1 MKAAIVALLCGAL
14 FGVGLA
20 IARMTDPT
28 VVLGFLDV
36 FGDFDPTLA
45 FVLIGA
51 AATTVVAFHFVLRRR
66 RPIIA
71 AEFQLP
77 ATRAIDVP
85 LVLGAAIFGIG
96 WGLAGYCPGPALVAA
111 GGGAAT
117 ALIFLP
123 AMIAG
128 GIAHRV
134 VSTRLARRSG
144 SPGSSAS
151 HA

>member
-1 MKAAIVALLCGAL
+1 MKAAIAALLSGAL

-20 IARMTDPT
+20 IARMTDPA
-28 VVLGFLDV
+28 VVLGFLDP

-45 FVLIGA
+45 FVLAGA
-51 AATTVVAFHFVLRRR
+51 AMTTAVAFHFVLRRS
-66 RPIIA
+66 RPIVA
-71 AEFQLP
+71 TEFQLP

-85 LVLGAAIFGIG
+85 LVAGAAIFGIG

-111 GGGAAT
+111 GGSVAT
-117 ALIFLP
+117 ALMFVP

-128 GIAHRV
+128 SLLHRFAAA
-134 VSTRLARRSG
+134 RLGRQTAPLTGSG
-144 SPGSSAS
+144 T